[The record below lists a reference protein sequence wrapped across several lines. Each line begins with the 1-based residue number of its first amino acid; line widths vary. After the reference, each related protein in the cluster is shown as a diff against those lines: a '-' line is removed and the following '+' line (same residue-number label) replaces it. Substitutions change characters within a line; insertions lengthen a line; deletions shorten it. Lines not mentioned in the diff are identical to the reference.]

1 MALLI
6 IIIDVNSWISQS
18 ISWQITKYINAGGDD
33 DPYEEP
39 EGDYLELEWGE
50 EVKDG
55 GRGGGGGEESLFF
68 SSSINKILFLPTSS
82 TTSQVLLGGAFEA
95 LITSCWGD
103 LNMIWWRGEEGRGEG
118 ERY

>member
-1 MALLI
+1 MTAM
-6 IIIDVNSWISQS
+6 IDKSAVVSRSTSWR
-18 ISWQITKYINAGGDD
+18 ITKNINAGGDD
-33 DPYEEP
+33 DPSEEH

-68 SSSINKILFLPTSS
+68 NKILFLPTSS